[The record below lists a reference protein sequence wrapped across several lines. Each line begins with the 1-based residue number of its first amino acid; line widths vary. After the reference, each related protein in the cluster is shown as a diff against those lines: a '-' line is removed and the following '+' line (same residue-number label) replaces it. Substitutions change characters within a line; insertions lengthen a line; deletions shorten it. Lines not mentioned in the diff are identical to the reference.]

1 MFLSEFEFIPKKMS
15 EPAIVKEYSNDEIT
29 VLWKP
34 QQCIHSGICLR
45 GLPQVFDLKR
55 KPWVDIKGASSEEI
69 VKLVKDCPSKALS
82 IKGVKFKEVD
92 NSSTEVNL
100 IPHGPLIIRG
110 GATVKD
116 RKDETVHHETVSFC
130 RCGRSGKYPYCDGTH
145 AQKKI

>member
-1 MFLSEFEFIPKKMS
+1 MS

>member
-1 MFLSEFEFIPKKMS
+1 MS
-15 EPAIVKEYSNDEIT
+15 EPEIIKEYSNDEIT

-34 QQCIHSGICLR
+34 QKCIHSGICLR

-92 NSSTEVNL
+92 NSSTEVVL

-116 RKDETVHHETVSFC
+116 RKDATVHNETVSFC

>member
-1 MFLSEFEFIPKKMS
+1 MS
-15 EPAIVKEYSNDEIT
+15 EQEIIKEYSNDEIT

-34 QQCIHSGICLR
+34 QKCIHSGICLR

-82 IKGVKFKEVD
+82 IKGVKFKEAD
-92 NSSTEVNL
+92 NSSTEVVL

-116 RKDETVHHETVSFC
+116 RKDEMVHKETVSFC
-130 RCGRSGKYPYCDGTH
+130 RCGRSAKYPYCDGTH